1 MTILEVQ
8 QALLNAGFD
17 PGPLDGVAGPRT
29 RKAIRAFQRRM
40 KLRVDGIAGPR
51 TQAALAGG
59 AVPGPAPADA
69 VSAALPWLGEA
80 KRLVGTAE
88 TPGPGN
94 SAAILSWAAGAGL
107 AYEADEVPWCG
118 LFVAHCLGSSL
129 PDEPLPAQ
137 PLGARQWLKFG
148 RPAQPQVGAVLVF
161 WRGSPEGWA
170 GHVGFCWAEDD
181 THFHVLGGNQAD
193 AVTIAR
199 IARPRLLGARW
210 PLSVAPKG
218 LVRKAGGG
226 LVGVS
231 VNEQ

>member
-8 QALLNAGFD
+8 KALLSAGFD

-40 KLRVDGIAGPR
+40 KLRADGIAGPR

-59 AVPGPAPADA
+59 AKPGPVPAGA
-69 VSAALPWLGEA
+69 VSAALPWLAEA
-80 KRLVGTAE
+80 RRLVGTAE
-88 TPGPGN
+88 VPGPGN
-94 SAAILSWAAGAGL
+94 SAAILSWAEEADI

-118 LFVAHCLGSSL
+118 LFVAHCLGASL
-129 PDEPLPAQ
+129 PDEPQPAQ

-148 RPAQPQVGAVLVF
+148 RPVQPQVGAVLVF
-161 WRGSPEGWA
+161 WRGTPQGWA

-181 THFHVLGGNQAD
+181 THFHVLGGNQSD

-199 IARPRLLGARW
+199 IARGRLLGARW
-210 PLSVAPKG
+210 PLGVAPSG
-218 LVRKAGGG
+218 LVVRQAAGP
-226 LVGVS
+226 VAVS
-231 VNEQ
+231 LNEE

>member
-8 QALLNAGFD
+8 QALLRAGFD

-40 KLRVDGIAGPR
+40 KLRADGIAGPR

-59 AVPGPAPADA
+59 AHPSPLAPGA
-69 VSAALPWLGEA
+69 VSAALPWLAEA
-80 KRLVGTAE
+80 RRLVGTAE
-88 TPGPGN
+88 VPGPGN
-94 SAAILSWAAGAGL
+94 SRTILSWAEGADI

-118 LFVAHCLGSSL
+118 LFVAHCLGASL

-148 RPAQPQVGAVLVF
+148 RPVQPQVGAVLVF
-161 WRGSPEGWA
+161 WRGTPQGWA
-170 GHVGFCWAEDD
+170 GHVGFCWAEDT
-181 THFHVLGGNQAD
+181 THFHVLGGNQSD

-199 IARPRLLGARW
+199 IARGRLLGARW
-210 PLSVAPKG
+210 PMGVAPSG
-218 LVRKAGGG
+218 LVRKAGGD

-231 VNEQ
+231 QNEQ